1 MLAGLAKSDS
11 ERASSRTKVGEYTGR
26 YDNSCASLVGLT
38 RGYVPM
44 NAGAH
49 ESGKLC
55 RKPCDQEVPL
65 IPSEKKIVCQ
75 EHLGT
80 MS

>member
-11 ERASSRTKVGEYTGR
+11 ERASSCMNVGEYTGR
-26 YDNSCASLVGLT
+26 YANSCASLVGLT
-38 RGYVPM
+38 PGHVLM

-65 IPSEKKIVCQ
+65 IPSEKKITFQ

-80 MS
+80 MY